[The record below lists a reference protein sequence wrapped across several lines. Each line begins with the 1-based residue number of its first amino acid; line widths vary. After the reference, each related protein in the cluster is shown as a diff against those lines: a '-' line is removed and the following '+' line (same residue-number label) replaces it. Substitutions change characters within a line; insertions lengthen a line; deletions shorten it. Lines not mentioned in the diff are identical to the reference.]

1 MPSNVTSL
9 TARRRLTTVDDAIA
23 SRNAAVIADYLHAA
37 LNEDHVGMDAA
48 RAEAAEL
55 DAEYP
60 DYPPLVAQL
69 DALRTH
75 KAAA

>member
-1 MPSNVTSL
+1 MNANVASL
-9 TARRRLTTVDDAIA
+9 TARRRLATVDDAIA
-23 SRNAAVIADYLHAA
+23 SRNAAVIVDYLHAA
-37 LNEDHVGMDAA
+37 LNEDHAGMDAA

-60 DYPPLVAQL
+60 DYPPLVTQL

>member
-1 MPSNVTSL
+1 MTATVASL
-9 TARRRLTTVDDAIA
+9 IARRRLTTDDDAIA
-23 SRNAAVIADYLHAA
+23 SRNAAVIDDYLHAA
-37 LNEDHVGMDAA
+37 LNEDHAGMDAA
-48 RAEAAEL
+48 RAEAAVL